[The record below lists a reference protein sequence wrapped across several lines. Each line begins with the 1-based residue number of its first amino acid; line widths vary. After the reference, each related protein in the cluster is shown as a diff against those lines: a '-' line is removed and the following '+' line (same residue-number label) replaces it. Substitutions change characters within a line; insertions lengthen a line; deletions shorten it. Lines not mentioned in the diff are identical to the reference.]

1 MTKKAFRFRV
11 KFLLEELDITSE
23 TFIIGRSLLCN
34 LPIDD
39 PLVSREHACITIY
52 DDYAALDDMGSRN
65 GTLVNGRPVFDDYRL
80 NHSDCIRVGSS
91 ELIFIKEKLSMDN

>member
-80 NHSDCIRVGSS
+80 NHSDCIRVGSN
-91 ELIFIKEKLSMDN
+91 ELIFITEKLSVDN